1 MSCKECETAN
11 DIDYRF
17 CKMCGHPRDVLNC
30 SDDFLEKKDQMV
42 HTIDERIKTLDSLL
56 DAGSY
61 TKQKC
66 NLKTELEIFLYT
78 LDPLKNI
85 TNATPEDIRKFFVFK
100 EKNGR
105 TQLHNDNCEFRNEH
119 NLQECYCPTN

>member
-1 MSCKECETAN
+1 
-11 DIDYRF
+11 
-17 CKMCGHPRDVLNC
+17 
-30 SDDFLEKKDQMV
+30 MV

-66 NLKTELEIFLYT
+66 NLKTEL
-78 LDPLKNI
+78 DPLKNI
-85 TNATPEDIRKFFVFK
+85 TNATPEDIRKFLVFK

-119 NLQECYCPTN
+119 SLQECYCPTI